1 MQNRKIALGI
11 GTLAMAI
18 TALVANT
25 AQEAGPQQFAVRT
38 DTHAAAIGDGLRAG
52 SQDRMY
58 RYGPDLSSADD
69 TVNVASANFAIT
81 YVGFHP
87 QARAAFQRSVDLVAS
102 LISSPLPIRVLARF
116 GPLSAGLLGQARTT
130 ATCPSANGMANTV
143 YAAALADKLNGTVSC
158 AATVGAEYEIIVDI
172 NSALTEWDFGTDGA
186 PVFQR
191 YNLLTVVMHEL
202 LHAIGFFGHV
212 TASGGRGSFP
222 PRPHIYDRF
231 AETGGGFP
239 LLAFP
244 NPSFELGSQLI
255 SDDTYFDGPFAVQ
268 HNFGSRPK
276 LDTHYFPDGD
286 FGFQA
291 GSSYS
296 HLDDRLYSA
305 TPNGI
310 MTPSL
315 DRSEVYTDPGPI
327 VRGMLRDLG
336 WGVLATTQF
345 LQQGGKLVGSGSVGQ
360 ALQGHAVALS
370 GDGHTAI
377 VGAPFDDAGQGAAW
391 IWSRT
396 GESWSQVGA
405 KLVGA
410 GAVGPMGPRAN
421 QGTAVAISA
430 DGNTA
435 VVGGP
440 DDGFAGNVGAAWV
453 WGRSGGAWRQ
463 LGSKLVGSG
472 GIFGQ
477 LQGASVAI
485 SGDGS
490 TILVGGPADDGNMGA
505 VWAWTRNGD
514 SWTQQGAKLVPS
526 DAVPTPQV
534 GVAFGASVA
543 LSADGNTALVGGPR
557 DSGRG
562 AVWVWNRTGG
572 VWRQQAKL
580 ANIDTGTV
588 GTPPGVSVALSADGI
603 TAVIAARG
611 GAQVWSQVQG
621 VWTRQATLADPLYGP
636 TNGFVSISANGA
648 RVLVGGMGQ
657 HDKPDGAILF
667 ARDGNT
673 WQLNGIKLVG
683 TNPAPGTFV
692 PASVVGPVALS
703 GDGMT
708 AILGRDI
715 DNNATGA
722 VWIFVAP
729 PDDILAP
736 AAPVGMSAT
745 AQSLTQVNVT
755 WMTTAGATSY
765 QIERRSAGGAFSQ
778 IGTASSPSFADGTV
792 SPGTAYAYRVRA
804 VNAAGVSPGAADVAT
819 TIFFED
825 DPLVAG
831 TTAKAVHLSQ
841 LRQAVNA
848 VRSLAGLSVL
858 TFPDPAVPG
867 AVIRASHLVE
877 LRSAVDGAFG
887 ALGLAQVPYADPS
900 LAGVA
905 IKAVH
910 VQELRDRVR

>member
-1 MQNRKIALGI
+1 MLAIAI
-11 GTLAMAI
+11 VAV
-18 TALVANT
+18 VAN
-25 AQEAGPQQFAVRT
+25 AVEEPGPQRLALPRNP
-38 DTHAAAIGDGLRAG
+38 HATSSGHGLQAG
-52 SQDRMY
+52 SRDRMY
-58 RYGPDLSSADD
+58 RYGPALSADD
-69 TVNVASANFAIT
+69 VVNAAGANFIVT

-87 QARAAFQRSVDLVAS
+87 QARAAFQRSADLVAS

-116 GPLSAGLLGQARTT
+116 GPLAPGMLGQARST
-130 ATCPSANGMANTV
+130 ATCPSANGMPNTV
-143 YAAALADKLNGTVSC
+143 YAAALADKLNGAVSC
-158 AATVGAEYEIIVDI
+158 AATAGAEYEITVDI

-186 PVFQR
+186 PVSQR

-222 PRPHIYDRF
+222 PLPHIYDRF

-255 SDDTYFDGPFAVQ
+255 SDDTYFDGPFAVR
-268 HNFGSRPK
+268 HNFGNRPK
-276 LDTHYFPDGD
+276 LDTHYFPAGD
-286 FGFQA
+286 FGFLA

-296 HLDDRLYSA
+296 HLDDGLYSGA
-305 TPNGI
+305 PNGL

-336 WGVLATTQF
+336 WGVLSTTQF
-345 LQQGGKLVGSGSVGQ
+345 LQQGSKLVGSGSAGQ

-370 GDGHTAI
+370 ADGNTAI
-377 VGAPFDDAGQGAAW
+377 VGAPFDNSGQGAAW
-391 IWSRT
+391 MWSRA
-396 GESWSQVGA
+396 GESWSQVGG

-410 GAVGPMGPRAN
+410 GAIGPMGPAAN

-440 DDGFAGNVGAAWV
+440 NDGLVGNVGAAWV
-453 WGRSGGAWRQ
+453 WRRSGGVWQQ

-477 LQGASVAI
+477 LQGTSVAI

-490 TILVGGPADDGNMGA
+490 TILVGGPGDDGNMGA
-505 VWAWTRNGD
+505 VWAWRRNGD
-514 SWTQQGAKLVPS
+514 GWTPEGAKLVPS
-526 DAVPTPQV
+526 DAVRTPQV

-562 AVWVWNRTGG
+562 AVWVWTRAGG

-580 ANIDTGTV
+580 ADIDTGQV

-603 TAVIAARG
+603 TAVTTARG
-611 GAQVWSQVQG
+611 GAQVWSRVQG
-621 VWTRQATLADPLYGP
+621 AWTRQATLADPLYGP
-636 TNGFVSISANGA
+636 ANGFVSMSANGA
-648 RVLVGGMGQ
+648 RVLVGGMGM
-657 HDKPDGAILF
+657 HSTPDGAILF
-667 ARDGNT
+667 AREGAT
-673 WQLNGIKLVG
+673 WQPNGIKLAG

-692 PASVVGPVALS
+692 AASAIAPAAIS
-703 GDGMT
+703 GDGST

-729 PDDILAP
+729 PGDILAP
-736 AAPVGMSAT
+736 AAPLGTSAT
-745 AQSLTQVNVT
+745 ARSLTHVDVT
-755 WMTTAGATSY
+755 WVAVAGATSY
-765 QIERRSAGGAFSQ
+765 QIERRSAGGAFSLV
-778 IGTASSPSFADGTV
+778 GTASSPSFADGTV
-792 SPGTAYAYRVRA
+792 SPGTAFAYRVRA
-804 VNAAGVSPGAADVAT
+804 VNAAGVSPAGAADVTT
-819 TIFFED
+819 TILFQD
-825 DPLVAG
+825 DPLVPG
-831 TTAKAVHLSQ
+831 TTARAAHVSQ

-848 VRSLAGLSVL
+848 ARSLAGLSAL
-858 TFPDPAVPG
+858 TFPDPAVAG
-867 AVIRASHLVE
+867 AVIRANHLVE
-877 LRSAVDGAFG
+877 LRGAVDEVFG
-887 ALGLAQVPYADPS
+887 VLGLAQVPYADPS
-900 LAGVA
+900 LAGQA
-905 IKAVH
+905 IKAIH
-910 VQELRDRVR
+910 IQELRDRLR